1 MDACTYN
8 VRVERTTLPDRD
20 RGCTCRIRLTCEAAY
35 TEYTSL
41 RIGNIPAAV
50 LDGVAALL
58 PSWEHYEK
66 AVSLVLDETD
76 AGWVYTIRLEGVS
89 LTTAQV
95 AASILAV
102 PGMAE
107 AGLTVDMITVT
118 DAGRTSVEADP
129 NIFVYQ
135 AADPADPILDA
146 DVFSNVASW
155 YDMVTL
161 PLEPAE
167 LEGETPL
174 QDAIP
179 FYRTSSCTLDF
190 ITECDALAF
199 VRTAKADIA
208 MLVREYKAHKELE
221 AVAEISF

>member
-1 MDACTYN
+1 MDDGTYI
-8 VRVERTTLPDRD
+8 VKVERTTLHRRD
-20 RGCTCRIRLTCEAAY
+20 RGTTCRIKMICEAAY
-35 TEYTSL
+35 TDYTSI
-41 RIGNIPAAV
+41 RIGYISADAIDN
-50 LDGVAALL
+50 VAALL
-58 PSWEHYEK
+58 PSWEYCESIS
-66 AVSLVLDETD
+66 SLVLEREDD
-76 AGWVYTIRLEGVS
+76 GCVYTIRLEGAA
-89 LTTAQV
+89 LTSRQAQE
-95 AASILAV
+95 SILAI
-102 PGMAE
+102 PGMVE
-107 AGLTVDMITVT
+107 AGMTADMVTVV
-118 DAGRTSVEADP
+118 DAGREDGDADP

-221 AVAEISF
+221 SVGEFVL